1 MPNEDARL
9 FDYRVKRGLDEVSG
23 GGATSSSAPQR
34 SKIFGAWTAEHCD
47 RARHPAMANLRDLQ
61 VFKKLLYADMICDEA
76 EVYGAFV
83 ALTKKGAK
91 ELNER
96 RATLLVHEEEGG
108 RGGFQ
113 SLPSK
118 QGPRLWNALQPKT
131 KRLAGAKLQAIGEI

>member
-1 MPNEDARL
+1 MLDMSDSERPERERMPNEDARL

-61 VFKKLLYADMICDEA
+61 VFKKLLYADMICDET

-83 ALTKKGAK
+83 ALTKGQGT
-91 ELNER
+91 ER
-96 RATLLVHEEEGG
+96 P
-108 RGGFQ
+108 
-113 SLPSK
+113 PST
-118 QGPRLWNALQPKT
+118 QY
-131 KRLAGAKLQAIGEI
+131 